1 MYRHVGNYL
10 LLCTLVICVV
20 LLLQFFFAG
29 PKEILSDTITQE
41 ASYLGAG
48 GHILL
53 PNLNNAKVVAPDRPH
68 DPSEVQAKNR
78 FERITRLR
86 TFYVSTN
93 SIGLRNPE
101 IRKSKPDLRIICLG
115 DSVTFGW
122 GVSEEQSYPRILEEI
137 LTKDGYDVEVINA
150 GVPAMKPV
158 HIVNWAQK
166 NLKSFQPDLILL
178 ARRPDHSV
186 PNPYA
191 SFQKSISTIVNMN
204 VAPVGLILPPLSTF
218 DVRGNRD
225 FKRESLEL
233 SKRISIPMLELT
245 PFFRRNSESSGVILQ
260 QRSNLQEMINIRD
273 GTVIAKGVSPPLTPG
288 MPPLAPEI
296 ITAFEEH
303 PSLKEP
309 LFFDGGHPDKIG
321 FVLFANEVA
330 NFVKKQFI
338 DTK

>member
-10 LLCTLVICVV
+10 LLCTLMVCVV
-20 LLLQFFFAG
+20 LLLQSFLG
-29 PKEILSDTITQE
+29 SSKEILSDTITQE
-41 ASYLGAG
+41 SSYLGPG

-53 PNLNNAKVVAPDRPH
+53 PNLDNAKVVAPDRPH
-68 DPSEVQAKNR
+68 DPSEVQAKDR

-86 TFYVSTN
+86 TFYVSTS

-101 IRKSKPDLRIICLG
+101 IRKTKPDLRIMCLG

-122 GVSEEQSYPRILEEI
+122 GVSEEQSYPRILEDI
-137 LTKDGYDVEVINA
+137 LTRDGLDVEVINA

-158 HIVNWAQK
+158 HIVKWAQR
-166 NLKSFQPDLILL
+166 NLKSFQPDLILI

-191 SFQKSISTIVNMN
+191 SFQNSISAIVNMN
-204 VAPVGLILPPLSTF
+204 IAPVGLILPPLSTF
-218 DVRGNRD
+218 DVRGNQD

-233 SKRISIPMLELT
+233 SKRISIPTLELT
-245 PFFRRNSESSGVILQ
+245 PFFRNKSQSSGVILQ

-273 GTVIAKGVSPPLTPG
+273 GTVIAKGKSPPLTPG
-288 MPPLAPEI
+288 VPPLAPEI
-296 ITAFEEH
+296 IAAFEKH
-303 PSLKEP
+303 SSLKEP
-309 LFFDGGHPDKIG
+309 LFFDGGHPDKVG

-338 DTK
+338 EKK